1 MKVAFFLTLKE
12 EVVYLPLAATMR
24 QALERMEY
32 HRYSA
37 VPILDPAGRYVGTL
51 TEGDLLWKM
60 KHGQGM
66 TFAQTES
73 YRLADVP
80 RHVVNHPVHIDAEM
94 EELLSRATDQNFVP
108 VVDSRDVFI
117 GIVRRRDLIQY
128 CLRLV
133 QEKRDV
139 RLTALPGRPLGLNAG
154 LNAGLNG
161 DLVGVPLGG
170 PQEASLSVLPASQ
183 GISSAAV
190 SVPDLI

>member
-1 MKVAFFLTLKE
+1 MLM
-12 EVVYLPLAATMR
+12 P
-24 QALERMEY
+24 
-32 HRYSA
+32 
-37 VPILDPAGRYVGTL
+37 
-51 TEGDLLWKM
+51 
-60 KHGQGM
+60 
-66 TFAQTES
+66 
-73 YRLADVP
+73 LADVP

-139 RLTALPGRPLGLNAG
+139 RLPALPRIPLPGLNAG
-154 LNAGLNG
+154 LTS
-161 DLVGVPLGG
+161 DRSGVSLGS
-170 PQEASLSVLPASQ
+170 PQDAPLSVLPGPQ